1 MTAGRVTT
9 TSLTGKRAV
18 SVAVAVPALVLLLAT
33 TRTWLTGRSADPL
46 LGGGVVSATGSQVAP
61 GVVALA
67 LVCLVALVTTLTG
80 GPVVRRVS
88 SVVLVLAAAGSVA
101 LTVPPLADPEQALG
115 RVAAAGLGRTG
126 VVRTTAEVSGWAW
139 TALVAGIV
147 LFLATLL
154 AAVAAGRW
162 SGLSSRFEVPVD
174 ESGEPATVG
183 EPEPAPAA
191 SGRGTHRT
199 TWDELSEGRDPTVE
213 PADPHTPST
222 ALDQTSDQTSGQT
235 SDESSDQTSDQPG
248 HSPSGP

>member
-1 MTAGRVTT
+1 MT

-33 TRTWLTGRSADPL
+33 TRTWLTGRSAEPL

-80 GPVVRRVS
+80 GPVVRRAS
-88 SVVLVLAAAGSVA
+88 SVVLVLAAAGAVA
-101 LTVPPLADPEQALG
+101 LTVAPLTDPEQALG
-115 RVAAAGLGRTG
+115 RVAASGLGRTG
-126 VVRTTAEVSGWAW
+126 VVRTTAEVSAWAW
-139 TALVAGIV
+139 TALVAGV
-147 LFLATLL
+147 LLFLASLL

-174 ESGEPATVG
+174 ESGEPESAG
-183 EPEPAPAA
+183 EREPTPAE

-213 PADPHTPST
+213 PADPHTPSS
-222 ALDQTSDQTSGQT
+222 ALDQG
-235 SDESSDQTSDQPG
+235 SDQPG
-248 HSPSGP
+248 HSPTGP

>member
-1 MTAGRVTT
+1 VT
-9 TSLTGKRAV
+9 SRLTGKRSVSIAV
-18 SVAVAVPALVLLLAT
+18 GVPALVLLLAT
-33 TRTWLTGRSADPL
+33 TRTWLTGRSAEPL

-101 LTVPPLADPEQALG
+101 LTVPPLTDPEQALG

-126 VVRTTAEVSGWAW
+126 VVRTTAEVSAWAW
-139 TALVAGIV
+139 TALVAGV
-147 LFLATLL
+147 LLVLATLL

-174 ESGEPATVG
+174 ESGRPASVG
-183 EPEPAPAA
+183 EPEATPAA
-191 SGRGTHRT
+191 SARGTHRT

-213 PADPHTPST
+213 PADPHTPSPT
-222 ALDQTSDQTSGQT
+222 P
-235 SDESSDQTSDQPG
+235 DEGSDQPG
-248 HSPSGP
+248 HSPTRP

>member
-1 MTAGRVTT
+1 VTT
-9 TSLTGKRAV
+9 RLTGKRAV
-18 SVAVAVPALVLLLAT
+18 SVAVAVPGLVLLLAT
-33 TRTWLTGRSADPL
+33 TRTWLTGRSAEPL

-61 GVVALA
+61 GVVPLA

-101 LTVPPLADPEQALG
+101 LTVPPLTDPEQALG

-126 VVRTTAEVSGWAW
+126 VVRTTAEVSAWAW
-139 TALVAGIV
+139 TALVAGVV
-147 LFLATLL
+147 LFLATLA
-154 AAVAAGRW
+154 AAVVAGRW

-174 ESGEPATVG
+174 EREGSASAGEPDPT
-183 EPEPAPAA
+183 PAA

-213 PADPHTPST
+213 APDPHTPSS
-222 ALDQTSDQTSGQT
+222 AVDQPSDPSA
-235 SDESSDQTSDQPG
+235 DQPG
-248 HSPSGP
+248 HSPTSP

>member
-1 MTAGRVTT
+1 MTTR
-9 TSLTGKRAV
+9 LTGKRAV
-18 SVAVAVPALVLLLAT
+18 SVAVAVPSLLLLLAT
-33 TRTWLTGRSADPL
+33 TRTWLTGRSAEPL

-61 GVVALA
+61 SVVPLA

-101 LTVPPLADPEQALG
+101 LTVPPLTDPEQALG

-126 VVRTTAEVSGWAW
+126 VVRTTAEVSAWAW

-147 LFLATLL
+147 LLLATVL

-174 ESGEPATVG
+174 ESEGSAAVR
-183 EPEPAPAA
+183 EPEPTPPA
-191 SGRGTHRT
+191 SGRGTRRT

-213 PADPHTPST
+213 AADPPTPSS
-222 ALDQTSDQTSGQT
+222 AVDQPSDPSA
-235 SDESSDQTSDQPG
+235 DQPG
-248 HSPSGP
+248 PSPTSP

>member
-1 MTAGRVTT
+1 MTTR
-9 TSLTGKRAV
+9 LTGKRAV
-18 SVAVAVPALVLLLAT
+18 SVAVAVPSLVLLLAT
-33 TRTWLTGRSADPL
+33 TRTWLTGRSAEPL

-61 GVVALA
+61 GVVPLA

-101 LTVPPLADPEQALG
+101 LTVPPLTDPEQALG

-126 VVRTTAEVSGWAW
+126 VVRTTAEVSAWAW

-147 LFLATLL
+147 LLLATVL

-174 ESGEPATVG
+174 ESEGSAAVR
-183 EPEPAPAA
+183 EPEPTPPA
-191 SGRGTHRT
+191 SGRGTRRT

-213 PADPHTPST
+213 AADPPTPSS
-222 ALDQTSDQTSGQT
+222 AVDQPSDPSA
-235 SDESSDQTSDQPG
+235 DQPG
-248 HSPSGP
+248 PSPTSP